1 MVALRHLFDWMV
13 IGQIMPVNPADF
25 VGFGPRHRAV
35 SQPEVRL
42 DAAGSCS
49 RRCSPFSVTANQ
61 AAQIPQCALSQ
72 GKRFGQIPRQHL
84 IEVVVTIDQ
93 TWEQDVTAEVEHPI
107 GGAGQL

>member
-1 MVALRHLFDWMV
+1 ML
-13 IGQIMPVNPADF
+13 QIVLAP
-25 VGFGPRHRAV
+25 
-35 SQPEVRL
+35 
-42 DAAGSCS
+42 
-49 RRCSPFSVTANQ
+49 CSPFSVTANQ